1 MRFYNPFSLMPPAY
15 LLLYPLSRSQNAA
28 HRHRHTFWHDGNGL
42 ARIYGKEEGREGRRI
57 SQVILVLV
65 LLLSSFP
72 ERTKPCF
79 TSNRSGGGAQN
90 ETLVLSP

>member
-1 MRFYNPFSLMPPAY
+1 MPLTATVIPFGMMG
-15 LLLYPLSRSQNAA
+15 
-28 HRHRHTFWHDGNGL
+28 TGL
-42 ARIYGKEEGREGRRI
+42 HEYMGKEEGREGRRI

-79 TSNRSGGGAQN
+79 TSNRSGEGAQN